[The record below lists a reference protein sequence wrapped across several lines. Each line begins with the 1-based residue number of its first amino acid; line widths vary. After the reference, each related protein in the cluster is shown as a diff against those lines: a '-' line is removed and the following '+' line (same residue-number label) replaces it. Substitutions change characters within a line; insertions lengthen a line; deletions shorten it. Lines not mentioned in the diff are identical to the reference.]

1 MAVSQIQSVLC
12 FSMVNANLSRMS
24 SKNPSTSIK
33 AALKSSYRKPST
45 IAKKPVKKENPS
57 LIGRRK

>member
-12 FSMVNANLSRMS
+12 FSMASANLSRMF

-33 AALKSSYRKPST
+33 SADKSSYRKPST
-45 IAKKPVKKENPS
+45 NAKKPAKKENPS